1 MMKSKENTHII
12 LETNNNKE
20 NIFEYMVDFSQICDD
35 NIILEENE
43 EFSV

>member
-20 NIFEYMVDFSQICDD
+20 NIFEYMVDFS
-35 NIILEENE
+35 
-43 EFSV
+43 